1 MNGKINIE
9 LIVLGVL
16 KEKSLRQLNDEYSKR
31 IGKYAKIK
39 IKELKDEPTNQNINQ
54 VLEKE
59 AVKLKKAIDPNS
71 YLIILDIDKKQL
83 TSEEFAQKLSD
94 IAIYENS
101 KITFV
106 IGGSYGIH
114 DEIKEM
120 ANLRLSFSKMT
131 FPHQLFRIMLL
142 EQIYRG
148 LSINNNAPYHK

>member
-9 LIVLGVL
+9 LVVLGAL
-16 KEKSLRQLNDEYSKR
+16 KEKSLRQLSDEYSKR
-31 IGKYAKIK
+31 ISKYAKLQ
-39 IKELKDEPTNQNINQ
+39 IKELKDEATNQNIDQ
-54 VLEKE
+54 VLVKE

-71 YLIILDIDKKQL
+71 YIIILDIDKKQL
-83 TSEEFAQKLSD
+83 SSEQFAKKLSD

-106 IGGSYGIH
+106 IGGSYGIA
-114 DEIKEM
+114 DEIKNM
-120 ANLRLSFSKMT
+120 ANLRLSFSEMT

-148 LSINNNAPYHK
+148 LSINNNSPYHK

>member
-9 LIVLGVL
+9 LVVLGAL
-16 KEKSLRQLNDEYSKR
+16 KEKSLRQLSDEYSKR
-31 IGKYAKIK
+31 ISKYAKLQ
-39 IKELKDEPTNQNINQ
+39 IKELKDEATNQNIGQ
-54 VLEKE
+54 VLVKE

-71 YLIILDIDKKQL
+71 YIIILDIDKKQL
-83 TSEEFAQKLSD
+83 SSEQFAKKLSD

-106 IGGSYGIH
+106 IGGSYGIA
-114 DEIKEM
+114 DEIKNM
-120 ANLRLSFSKMT
+120 ANLRLSFSEMT

-148 LSINNNAPYHK
+148 LSINNNSPYHK

>member
-9 LIVLGVL
+9 LVVLGAL
-16 KEKSLRQLNDEYSKR
+16 KEKSLRQLSDEYSKR
-31 IGKYAKIK
+31 ISKYAKLQ
-39 IKELKDEPTNQNINQ
+39 IKELKDEATNQNIDQ
-54 VLEKE
+54 VLIKE

-71 YLIILDIDKKQL
+71 YIIILDIDKKQL
-83 TSEEFAQKLSD
+83 SSEQFAKKLSD

-106 IGGSYGIH
+106 IGGSYGIA
-114 DEIKEM
+114 DEIKNM
-120 ANLRLSFSKMT
+120 ANLRLSFSEMT

-148 LSINNNAPYHK
+148 LSINNNSPYHK

>member
-16 KEKSLRQLNDEYSKR
+16 KEKALRQLNDEYSKR
-31 IGKYAKIK
+31 IGKYAKLK
-39 IKELKDEPTNQNINQ
+39 IKELKDEATNQNVSQ

-120 ANLRLSFSKMT
+120 ANLRLSFAKMT